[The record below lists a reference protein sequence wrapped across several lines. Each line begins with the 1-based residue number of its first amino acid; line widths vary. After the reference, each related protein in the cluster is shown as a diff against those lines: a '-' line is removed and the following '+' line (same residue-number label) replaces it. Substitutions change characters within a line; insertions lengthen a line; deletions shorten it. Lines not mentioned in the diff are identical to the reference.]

1 MFQPYTQR
9 LLAACLGAA
18 TLATVPLAAQ
28 AADKWPTK
36 PLRLIIPFA
45 AGGNTDVVA
54 RLIAPHI
61 EKAVGQTVVVEN
73 RPGAAGNIAAEFVA
87 KADADGYTFLM
98 GTVGTQAINYSI
110 YKDIRFKAADF
121 APVTLVA
128 SVPNVLVVTP
138 SMPVKSVKELIEY
151 GRKNPGKLSFASS
164 GAGSSIHLSGE
175 MFKSR
180 EKIDMVHVPYKG
192 SALAVTDLIGGQ
204 VNLMFDNLPTSLPHI
219 QTGKL
224 RALAVTSAQRSTN
237 LPDVPT
243 MAQAGVPNFEAGSW
257 FGVLAPR
264 KTSPDI
270 IARIDDA
277 IQKAMAQPEMQKRVV
292 ELGAVPMVKGPKD
305 FDAFIGTEIEK
316 WKAVV
321 KDANIEPN

>member
-243 MAQAGVPNFEAGSW
+243 MAEAGVPNFEAGSW

-264 KTSPDI
+264 KTSPEI

-277 IQKAMAQPEMQKRVV
+277 IQKAMAQPEMQKRVI

-321 KDANIEPN
+321 KDADIEPN

>member
-243 MAQAGVPNFEAGSW
+243 MAEAGVSNFEAGSW

>member
-128 SVPNVLVVTP
+128 SVPNVLVVAP

-243 MAQAGVPNFEAGSW
+243 MAEAGVPNFEAGSW

-264 KTSPDI
+264 KTSPEI

-277 IQKAMAQPEMQKRVV
+277 IQKAMAQPEMRKRVI
-292 ELGAVPMVKGPKD
+292 ELGAVPMVKGPKE

-321 KDANIEPN
+321 KDADIEPN

>member
-243 MAQAGVPNFEAGSW
+243 MAEAGVPNFEAGSW

-264 KTSPDI
+264 KTSPEI

-277 IQKAMAQPEMQKRVV
+277 IQKAMAQPEMRKRVI
-292 ELGAVPMVKGPKD
+292 ELGAVPMVKGPKE

-321 KDANIEPN
+321 KDADIEPN

>member
-243 MAQAGVPNFEAGSW
+243 MAEAGVPNFEAGSW

>member
-1 MFQPYTQR
+1 MFQTYTQR

-18 TLATVPLAAQ
+18 TLATVSLAAQ

-224 RALAVTSAQRSTN
+224 RALAVTSVQRSTN

-243 MAQAGVPNFEAGSW
+243 MAEAGVPNFEAGSW
-257 FGVLAPR
+257 FGVLAPK
-264 KTSPDI
+264 KTSPEI

-277 IQKAMAQPEMQKRVV
+277 IQKAMAQPEMQKRVI